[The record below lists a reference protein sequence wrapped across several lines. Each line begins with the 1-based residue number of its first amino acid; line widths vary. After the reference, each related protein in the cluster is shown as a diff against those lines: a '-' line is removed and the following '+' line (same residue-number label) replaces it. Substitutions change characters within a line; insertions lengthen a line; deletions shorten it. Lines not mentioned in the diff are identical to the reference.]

1 MKKLLL
7 LLVLFSSTIL
17 PTFAQEKLRTRN
29 YTERPDTEPVYV
41 RTLPG
46 SVKIKNTG
54 TTNARTSGQVRID
67 SSDPGPRIPI
77 KNKTGL
83 AGANTRRKSPA
94 RRPGGGH

>member
-7 LLVLFSSTIL
+7 FLVLFSIFSL
-17 PTFAQEKLRTRN
+17 PTFAQEKLRTKN
-29 YTERPDTEPVYV
+29 YTERPDTEPVYI

-46 SVKIKNTG
+46 SVKVKRMG
-54 TTNARTSGQVRID
+54 GSNARTSGQVKID

-94 RRPGGGH
+94 RRPGGGN